1 MIGYKLTVEQAKDL
15 ENQEFSESQF
25 FNPVPDIDG
34 VYFIFEGEV
43 EGCVNEEFM
52 WVKELPEAEYVP
64 PLPPPLSPIN

>member
-1 MIGYKLTVEQAKDL
+1 MIGYKLTIEQKDSL
-15 ENQEFSESQF
+15 VGQQYAPDQY

-52 WVKELPEAEYVP
+52 WVKELQTEEYVP
-64 PLPPPLSPIN
+64 PIIKDLP